1 MKLDKLWISEFKNL
15 KDIEID
21 FDQGELV
28 TVVIGWNGAGK
39 SNVIEALVIIFRDLD
54 LHKAPSFSY
63 KLEYICR
70 GNKITVEA
78 TDTKVKKEQYKVL
91 VHEEDKPEKV
101 ITDKYTDF
109 FNDNDKD
116 RVYLPSN
123 VFGYYS
129 GPSDR
134 LATHFYEHQR
144 NFRTQLLKPIDDDS
158 NEETLPLRP
167 LFYAQKVHSNFVL
180 LSFFLKKDKDVDKFL
195 REKLYIDGLDS
206 VLFVLKEPSWNG
218 SKTGDKRFWNA
229 DGAVKPFLGR
239 LLKESLGAMTK
250 EIQVPHPMKRN
261 PDKIKA
267 KFLYLQDVD
276 ALRRSAVTEKGK
288 ELSQKDYFKL
298 LESIYFSDLIHEI
311 RIKVRVKNKNSS
323 DESLTF
329 RELSEGEQQLITVL
343 GLLRFTRDD
352 ESLFLLDEPDTHLNP
367 AWSMEYINFL
377 KEVAGFNLDGKEEA
391 DSDAVDNSHIVLAT
405 HDPIVISTLKQEQIK
420 IMKRD
425 EDSLKVF
432 AASPLY
438 EPKGMGFSGILM
450 SDMFGLRSDLDP
462 RTLAKL
468 DEHAIL
474 LAKEE
479 RTEPEETRYKQLQEQ
494 LDKSGFLAAYS
505 DPYFSAFVKAWG
517 RKHGDKLFT
526 QTFLTDRDR
535 LQLSNMTDD
544 ILAELDAEEEQQQ
557 NIDKIERIGRKF
569 STSVE
574 KAIDIIKPEVD
585 ENNIA
590 DRAQPDADA
599 SEASE

>member
-21 FDQGELV
+21 FDQDELV

-54 LHKAPSFSY
+54 LHKEPSFSY

-70 GNKITVEA
+70 GNRIIVET

-91 VHEEDKPEKV
+91 IHTEGNPEEV
-101 ITDKYTDF
+101 ITNKYTDF
-109 FNDNDKD
+109 FNNEE
-116 RVYLPSN
+116 REYQPSN

-144 NFRTQLLKPIDDDS
+144 KFRDQLLYPEKYGLD
-158 NEETLPLRP
+158 EKTLPLRP

-180 LSFFLKKDKDVDKFL
+180 LSFFLGSDEKVKKFL
-195 REKLYIDGLDS
+195 KEKLFIEGIES
-206 VLFVLKEPSWNG
+206 VLFVLNKPDWTSKE
-218 SKTGDKRFWNA
+218 GDPRFWNA
-229 DGAVKPFLGR
+229 TGVVRPFLDR
-239 LLKESLGAMTK
+239 LFSASLAPMRK
-250 EIQVPHPMKRN
+250 KIKVPQPMKKN
-261 PDKIKA
+261 PENVDA
-267 KFLYLQDVD
+267 LFLYLKDLE
-276 ALRRSAVTEKGK
+276 ALQVVGEDTSD
-288 ELSQKDYFKL
+288 KDFFKL
-298 LESIYFSDLIHEI
+298 LESIYFSNLIHEVRI
-311 RIKVRVKNKNSS
+311 RVKVKNKNGT

-367 AWSMEYINFL
+367 AWSMEYISFL
-377 KEVAGFNLDGKEEA
+377 KEVAGFNLDVKEDADDKDEA
-391 DSDAVDNSHIVLAT
+391 ESDSVDNSHIVLAT
-405 HDPIVISTLKQEQIK
+405 HDPIVISTLKQEQIQ

-425 EDSLKVF
+425 EESLKVF
-432 AASPLY
+432 AAPPLY

-462 RTLAKL
+462 KTLAKL

-479 RTEPEETRYKQLQEQ
+479 RSEPEETRYKRLQEQ
-494 LDKSGFLAAYS
+494 LDKSGFLDAYS

-526 QTFLTDRDR
+526 QTFLSDGDRQ
-535 LQLSNMTDD
+535 QLADMTDE
-544 ILAELDAEEEQQQ
+544 ILAELDAEEAGE
-557 NIDKIERIGRKF
+557 
-569 STSVE
+569 
-574 KAIDIIKPEVD
+574 
-585 ENNIA
+585 
-590 DRAQPDADA
+590 
-599 SEASE
+599 

>member
-21 FDQGELV
+21 FDQDELV

-70 GNKITVEA
+70 GNRIIVET
-78 TDTKVKKEQYKVL
+78 TDTKIKKEQYKVL
-91 VHEEDKPEKV
+91 IHEEGNTEKV

-109 FNDNDKD
+109 FNNED
-116 RVYLPSN
+116 RAYLPSN

-144 NFRTQLLKPIDDDS
+144 KFREQLLYPEKHGLD
-158 NEETLPLRP
+158 EKTLPLRP

-180 LSFFLKKDKDVDKFL
+180 LSFFLGADEKVKKFL
-195 REKLYIDGLDS
+195 KEKLFIEDIES
-206 VLFVLKEPSWNG
+206 VLFVLNKPDWNSKE
-218 SKTGDKRFWNA
+218 GDSRFWNA
-229 DGAVKPFLGR
+229 TGVVRPFLDR
-239 LLKESLGAMTK
+239 LFSASLAPMRK
-250 EIQVPHPMKRN
+250 KIKVPHPMKKN
-261 PDKIKA
+261 PENVDA
-267 KFLYLQDVD
+267 LFLYLKDLK
-276 ALRRSAVTEKGK
+276 ALQEVGK
-288 ELSQKDYFKL
+288 ETSDKDFFKL
-298 LESIYFSDLIHEI
+298 LESIHFSNLTHDV
-311 RIKVRVKNKNSS
+311 RIRVKVKDKNGS

-377 KEVAGFNLDGKEEA
+377 KEVAGFNLDAKEDGDDKGEEE
-391 DSDAVDNSHIVLAT
+391 SDAVDNSHIVLAT
-405 HDPIVISTLKQEQIK
+405 HDPIVISTLKQEQIQ

-425 EDSLKVF
+425 EESLKVF
-432 AASPLY
+432 AAPPLY

-462 RTLAKL
+462 KTLAKL

-479 RTEPEETRYKQLQEQ
+479 RTEPEEMRYKQLQEQ
-494 LDKSGFLAAYS
+494 LDKSGFLDAYS

-526 QTFLTDRDR
+526 QTFLTDGDR
-535 LQLSNMTDD
+535 KQLADMTDD
-544 ILAELDAEEEQQQ
+544 ILAELDAEE
-557 NIDKIERIGRKF
+557 
-569 STSVE
+569 
-574 KAIDIIKPEVD
+574 
-585 ENNIA
+585 
-590 DRAQPDADA
+590 A
-599 SEASE
+599 SE

>member
-21 FDQGELV
+21 FDQDELV
-28 TVVIGWNGAGK
+28 TVIIGWNGAGK

-54 LHKAPSFSY
+54 LHKEPSFSY

-70 GNKITVEA
+70 GNRIIVET

-91 VHEEDKPEKV
+91 IHTEGNPEEV
-101 ITDKYTDF
+101 ITNKYTDF
-109 FNDNDKD
+109 FNNEE
-116 RVYLPSN
+116 REYLPSN

-134 LATHFYEHQR
+134 LATHFYDHQR
-144 NFRTQLLKPIDDDS
+144 KFRDQLLSPEKHGLD
-158 NEETLPLRP
+158 EKTLPLRP

-180 LSFFLKKDKDVDKFL
+180 LSFFLGADEKVKKFL
-195 REKLYIDGLDS
+195 KEKLFIEDIES
-206 VLFVLKEPSWNG
+206 VLFVLNKPDWT
-218 SKTGDKRFWNA
+218 SKKGDPRFWNA
-229 DGAVKPFLGR
+229 TGVVRPFLDR
-239 LLKESLGAMTK
+239 LFSASLAPMRK
-250 EIQVPHPMKRN
+250 KIKVPHPMKKN
-261 PDKIKA
+261 PENVDA
-267 KFLYLQDVD
+267 LFLYLKDLE
-276 ALRRSAVTEKGK
+276 ALQVVGEDTSD
-288 ELSQKDYFKL
+288 KDFFKL
-298 LESIYFSDLIHEI
+298 LESIYFSNLIHEV
-311 RIKVRVKNKNSS
+311 RIRVKVKDKNGT

-367 AWSMEYINFL
+367 AWSMEYISFL
-377 KEVAGFNLDGKEEA
+377 KEVAGFNLDGKEESDA
-391 DSDAVDNSHIVLAT
+391 DAVDNSHIVLAT

-479 RTEPEETRYKQLQEQ
+479 RTEPEETRYKKLQEQ

-517 RKHGDKLFT
+517 RKHSDKLFT
-526 QTFLTDRDR
+526 QTFLTDGDR
-535 LQLSNMTDD
+535 QQLADMTDE
-544 ILAELDAEEEQQQ
+544 ILAELDAEE
-557 NIDKIERIGRKF
+557 
-569 STSVE
+569 
-574 KAIDIIKPEVD
+574 
-585 ENNIA
+585 
-590 DRAQPDADA
+590 A
-599 SEASE
+599 SE

>member
-21 FDQGELV
+21 FDQDELV
-28 TVVIGWNGAGK
+28 TVIIGWNGAGK

-54 LHKAPSFSY
+54 LHKEPSFSY

-70 GNKITVEA
+70 GNRIIVET

-91 VHEEDKPEKV
+91 VHTEGNPEEV
-101 ITDKYTDF
+101 ITNKYTDF
-109 FNDNDKD
+109 FNNEE
-116 RVYLPSN
+116 REYLPSN

-144 NFRTQLLKPIDDDS
+144 KFRDQLLYPEKHGLD
-158 NEETLPLRP
+158 EKTLPLRP

-180 LSFFLKKDKDVDKFL
+180 LSFFLGADEKVKKFL
-195 REKLYIDGLDS
+195 KEKLFIEDIES
-206 VLFVLKEPSWNG
+206 VLFVLNKPDWTSKE
-218 SKTGDKRFWNA
+218 GDPRFWNA
-229 DGAVKPFLGR
+229 TGVVRPFLDR
-239 LLKESLGAMTK
+239 LFSASLAPMRK
-250 EIQVPHPMKRN
+250 KIKVPHPMKKN
-261 PDKIKA
+261 PENVDA
-267 KFLYLQDVD
+267 LFLYLKDLE
-276 ALRRSAVTEKGK
+276 ALQVVGEETSD
-288 ELSQKDYFKL
+288 KDFFKL
-298 LESIYFSDLIHEI
+298 LESIYFSNLIHEV
-311 RIKVRVKNKNSS
+311 RIRVKVKDKNGT

-367 AWSMEYINFL
+367 AWSMEYISFL
-377 KEVAGFNLDGKEEA
+377 KEVAGFNLDGKEESDA
-391 DSDAVDNSHIVLAT
+391 DAVDNSHIVLAT

-479 RTEPEETRYKQLQEQ
+479 RTEPEETRYKKLQEQ

-517 RKHGDKLFT
+517 RKHSDKLFT
-526 QTFLTDRDR
+526 QTFLTDGDR
-535 LQLSNMTDD
+535 QQLADMTDE
-544 ILAELDAEEEQQQ
+544 ILAELDAEE
-557 NIDKIERIGRKF
+557 
-569 STSVE
+569 
-574 KAIDIIKPEVD
+574 
-585 ENNIA
+585 
-590 DRAQPDADA
+590 A
-599 SEASE
+599 SE

>member
-21 FDQGELV
+21 FDQDELV

-63 KLEYICR
+63 KIEYICR
-70 GNKITVEA
+70 GNRIIVEA
-78 TDTKVKKEQYKVL
+78 MVTDSKKEQYKVFI
-91 VHEEDKPEKV
+91 HEEGQPGKV
-101 ITDKYTDF
+101 ITDKYTEF
-109 FNDNDKD
+109 FNNEERK
-116 RVYLPSN
+116 YLPSN

-144 NFRTQLLKPIDDDS
+144 KFRDQLLYPEKHGLD
-158 NEETLPLRP
+158 ETTLPLRP

-180 LSFFLKKDKDVDKFL
+180 LSFFLGADEKVKKFL
-195 REKLYIDGLDS
+195 KEKLFIEDIES
-206 VLFVLKEPSWNG
+206 VLFVLNKPDWTSKE
-218 SKTGDKRFWNA
+218 GDPRFWNA
-229 DGAVKPFLGR
+229 TGVVRPFLDR
-239 LLKESLGAMTK
+239 LFSASLAPMRK
-250 EIQVPHPMKRN
+250 KIKVPHPMKKN
-261 PDKIKA
+261 PENVDA
-267 KFLYLQDVD
+267 LFLYLKDLV
-276 ALRRSAVTEKGK
+276 ALQEVGK
-288 ELSQKDYFKL
+288 KTSDKDFFKL
-298 LESIYFSDLIHEI
+298 LESIYFSNLIHEV
-311 RIKVRVKNKNSS
+311 RIRVKVKDKNGA

-377 KEVAGFNLDGKEEA
+377 KEVAGFNLDASDELGNKEKTES
-391 DSDAVDNSHIVLAT
+391 DSVDNSHIVLAT
-405 HDPIVISTLKQEQIK
+405 HDPIVISTLKQEQIQ

-425 EDSLKVF
+425 ENSLKVF
-432 AASPLY
+432 AAPPLY

-462 RTLAKL
+462 KTLEKL

-474 LAKEE
+474 LAKKERSEAEE
-479 RTEPEETRYKQLQEQ
+479 SRYIQLQEQ
-494 LDKSGFLAAYS
+494 LNKSGFLDAYS
-505 DPYFSAFVKAWG
+505 DPYFSAFVKAWR

-535 LQLSNMTDD
+535 QQLADMTDE
-544 ILAELDAEEEQQQ
+544 ILAELDAEE
-557 NIDKIERIGRKF
+557 
-569 STSVE
+569 
-574 KAIDIIKPEVD
+574 
-585 ENNIA
+585 A
-590 DRAQPDADA
+590 DQ
-599 SEASE
+599 

>member
-54 LHKAPSFSY
+54 LHKEPLFSY

-70 GNKITVEA
+70 GNRILVDA

-91 VHEEDKPEKV
+91 IHEEGNAEKV
-101 ITDKYTDF
+101 ITDKYIDF
-109 FNDNDKD
+109 FNNKE
-116 RVYLPSN
+116 REYLPSN

-134 LATHFYEHQR
+134 LATHFYDHQR
-144 NFRTQLLKPIDDDS
+144 KFRDQLLYPEKYGLD
-158 NEETLPLRP
+158 EKTLPLRP

-180 LSFFLKKDKDVDKFL
+180 LSFFLSADEKVKKFL
-195 REKLYIDGLDS
+195 KEKLFIEDIES
-206 VLFVLKEPSWNG
+206 VLFVLNKPDWTSKE
-218 SKTGDKRFWNA
+218 GDPRFWNA
-229 DGAVKPFLGR
+229 TGVVRPFLDR
-239 LLKESLGAMTK
+239 LFSASLAPMRK
-250 EIQVPHPMKRN
+250 KIKVPHPMKKN
-261 PDKIKA
+261 PENVDA
-267 KFLYLQDVD
+267 LFLYLKDIEALQDV
-276 ALRRSAVTEKGK
+276 GK
-288 ELSQKDYFKL
+288 ETSDKDFFKL
-298 LESIYFSDLIHEI
+298 LESIYFSNLIHEVRI
-311 RIKVRVKNKNSS
+311 RVKIKNKNGT

-377 KEVAGFNLDGKEEA
+377 KEVAGFNLDAKE
-391 DSDAVDNSHIVLAT
+391 DTGDKDDAESGTVDNSHIVLAT

-462 RTLAKL
+462 KTLAKL

-479 RTEPEETRYKQLQEQ
+479 RSEPEEKRYKQLQEQ
-494 LDKSGFLAAYS
+494 LDKSGFLDAYS

-517 RKHGDKLFT
+517 RKHGDKLFS
-526 QTFLTDRDR
+526 QTFLSDGDRK
-535 LQLSNMTDD
+535 QLADMTDE
-544 ILAELDAEEEQQQ
+544 ILAELDAEEA
-557 NIDKIERIGRKF
+557 
-569 STSVE
+569 E
-574 KAIDIIKPEVD
+574 K
-585 ENNIA
+585 
-590 DRAQPDADA
+590 
-599 SEASE
+599 

>member
-15 KDIEID
+15 KDIKID
-21 FDQGELV
+21 FDQDELV

-54 LHKAPSFSY
+54 LHKEPSFSY

-70 GNKITVEA
+70 GNRILVDA

-91 VHEEDKPEKV
+91 VHEERKPEKV
-101 ITDKYTDF
+101 VTDKYIDF
-109 FNDNDKD
+109 FNNKD
-116 RVYLPSN
+116 REYLPSN

-134 LATHFYEHQR
+134 LATHFYDHQR
-144 NFRTQLLKPIDDDS
+144 KFRDQLLYPEKYGLD
-158 NEETLPLRP
+158 EKTLPLRP

-180 LSFFLKKDKDVDKFL
+180 LSFFLGADEKVKKFL
-195 REKLYIDGLDS
+195 KEKLFIEDIES
-206 VLFVLKEPSWNG
+206 VLFVLNKPDWTSKE
-218 SKTGDKRFWNA
+218 GDPRFWNA
-229 DGAVKPFLGR
+229 TGVVRPFLDR
-239 LLKESLGAMTK
+239 LFSASLAPMRK
-250 EIQVPHPMKRN
+250 KIKVPHPMKKN
-261 PDKIKA
+261 PENVDA
-267 KFLYLQDVD
+267 LFLYLKDIEALQDVGQETSD
-276 ALRRSAVTEKGK
+276 
-288 ELSQKDYFKL
+288 KDFFKL
-298 LESIYFSDLIHEI
+298 LESIYFSNLIHEVRI
-311 RIKVRVKNKNSS
+311 RVKIKNKNGT

-377 KEVAGFNLDGKEEA
+377 KEVAGFNLDAKEDTGDKDDAE
-391 DSDAVDNSHIVLAT
+391 SDAVDNSHIVLAT

-462 RTLAKL
+462 KTLAKL

-474 LAKEE
+474 LAKED
-479 RTEPEETRYKQLQEQ
+479 RSEPEEKRYKQLQEQ
-494 LDKSGFLAAYS
+494 LDKSGFLDAYS

-526 QTFLTDRDR
+526 QTFLNDRDR
-535 LQLSNMTDD
+535 QQLADMTDE
-544 ILAELDAEEEQQQ
+544 ILAELDAEEA
-557 NIDKIERIGRKF
+557 
-569 STSVE
+569 E
-574 KAIDIIKPEVD
+574 K
-585 ENNIA
+585 
-590 DRAQPDADA
+590 
-599 SEASE
+599 

>member
-21 FDQGELV
+21 FDQNELV

-54 LHKAPSFSY
+54 LHKEPSFSY

-70 GNKITVEA
+70 GNRIIVEA
-78 TDTKVKKEQYKVL
+78 TDTKVKKEQYEVL
-91 VHEEDKPEKV
+91 IHAEDSPDKV
-101 ITDKYTDF
+101 ITNKYTDF
-109 FNDNDKD
+109 FNNED
-116 RVYLPSN
+116 REYLPSN

-144 NFRTQLLKPIDDDS
+144 KFRDQLLYPEKHGLD
-158 NEETLPLRP
+158 EKTLPLRP

-180 LSFFLKKDKDVDKFL
+180 LSFFLGADAKVKKFL
-195 REKLYIDGLDS
+195 KEKLFIEDIES
-206 VLFVLKEPSWNG
+206 VLFVLNKPDWTSKE
-218 SKTGDKRFWNA
+218 GDPRFWNA
-229 DGAVKPFLGR
+229 TGVVRPFLDR
-239 LLKESLGAMTK
+239 LFSASLAPMRK
-250 EIQVPHPMKRN
+250 KIKVPHPMKKN
-261 PDKIKA
+261 PENVDA
-267 KFLYLQDVD
+267 LFLYLKDLE
-276 ALRRSAVTEKGK
+276 ALK
-288 ELSQKDYFKL
+288 EVGEETSDKDFFKL
-298 LESIYFSDLIHEI
+298 LESIYFSNLIHEV
-311 RIKVRVKNKNSS
+311 RIRVKVKDKNGT

-367 AWSMEYINFL
+367 AWSMEYISFL
-377 KEVAGFNLDGKEEA
+377 KEVAGFNLDGKENT

-474 LAKEE
+474 LAKEK
-479 RTEPEETRYKQLQEQ
+479 RTVPEETRYKQLQEQ

-526 QTFLTDRDR
+526 QTFLTDGDR
-535 LQLSNMTDD
+535 QQLADMTDE
-544 ILAELDAEEEQQQ
+544 ILAELDAEE
-557 NIDKIERIGRKF
+557 
-569 STSVE
+569 
-574 KAIDIIKPEVD
+574 
-585 ENNIA
+585 
-590 DRAQPDADA
+590 A
-599 SEASE
+599 SE

>member
-21 FDQGELV
+21 FDQDELV
-28 TVVIGWNGAGK
+28 TVIIGWNGAGK

-54 LHKAPSFSY
+54 LHKEPSFSY

-70 GNKITVEA
+70 GNRIIVET
-78 TDTKVKKEQYKVL
+78 TDTNIKKEQYKVL
-91 VHEEDKPEKV
+91 IHTEGNPEKV
-101 ITDKYTDF
+101 ITNKYTDF
-109 FNDNDKD
+109 FNNEE
-116 RVYLPSN
+116 RMYLPSN

-144 NFRTQLLKPIDDDS
+144 KFRDQLLYPEKHGLD
-158 NEETLPLRP
+158 EKTLPLRP

-180 LSFFLKKDKDVDKFL
+180 LSFFLGADEKVKKFLKDKLFIEDI
-195 REKLYIDGLDS
+195 ES
-206 VLFVLKEPSWNG
+206 VLFVLNKPDWNSKE
-218 SKTGDKRFWNA
+218 GDSRFWNA
-229 DGAVKPFLGR
+229 TGVVRPFLDR
-239 LLKESLGAMTK
+239 LFSASLAPMRK
-250 EIQVPHPMKRN
+250 KIKVPHPMKKN
-261 PDKIKA
+261 PENVDA
-267 KFLYLQDVD
+267 LFLYLKDLD
-276 ALRRSAVTEKGK
+276 ALQEVGK
-288 ELSQKDYFKL
+288 ETSDKDFFKL
-298 LESIYFSDLIHEI
+298 LESIYFSNLIHEV
-311 RIKVRVKNKNSS
+311 RIRVKVKDKNGT

-377 KEVAGFNLDGKEEA
+377 KEVAGFNLDGKEKTN
-391 DSDAVDNSHIVLAT
+391 SDAVDNSHIILAT
-405 HDPIVISTLKQEQIK
+405 HDPIVISTLKKEQIK

-425 EDSLKVF
+425 GDSLKVF

-462 RTLAKL
+462 KTLGKL

-474 LAKEE
+474 LAKEV
-479 RTEPEETRYKQLQEQ
+479 RSDPEEERYKKLQEQ
-494 LDKSGFLAAYS
+494 LDKSGFLEAYS
-505 DPYFSAFVKAWG
+505 DPYFSAFVKAWV

-535 LQLSNMTDD
+535 QQLSDMTDE
-544 ILAELDAEEEQQQ
+544 ILAELDAEE
-557 NIDKIERIGRKF
+557 
-569 STSVE
+569 
-574 KAIDIIKPEVD
+574 
-585 ENNIA
+585 
-590 DRAQPDADA
+590 A
-599 SEASE
+599 SE

>member
-21 FDQGELV
+21 FDQNELV

-63 KLEYICR
+63 KLEYLCR
-70 GNKITVEA
+70 GNRVIVEA
-78 TDTKVKKEQYKVL
+78 NEAAVKKDQYKVL
-91 VHEEDKPEKV
+91 VHVEGSPEEI
-101 ITDKYTDF
+101 ITDKQTDF
-109 FNDNDKD
+109 FKDKT
-116 RVYLPSN
+116 RQFLPSN

-134 LATHFYEHQR
+134 LAMHFYDHQR
-144 NFRTQLLKPIDDDS
+144 KFRDQLLYPEKHGL
-158 NEETLPLRP
+158 NETTLPLRP

-180 LSFFLKKDKDVDKFL
+180 LSFFLGADEKVKKFL
-195 REKLYIDGLDS
+195 KEKLFIEGIES
-206 VLFVLKEPSWNG
+206 VLFVLNKPDWT
-218 SKTGDKRFWNA
+218 SKKGDSRFWNA
-229 DGAVKPFLGR
+229 SGVVRPFLDR
-239 LLKESLGAMTK
+239 LFSASLAPMRRTMK
-250 EIQVPHPMKRN
+250 VPHPMKKN
-261 PDKIKA
+261 ADNIEA
-267 KFLYLQDVD
+267 LFLYLKDLE
-276 ALRRSAVTEKGK
+276 ALKKVGDKTSD
-288 ELSQKDYFKL
+288 KDFFKL
-298 LESIYFSDLIHEI
+298 LESIYFSNLIHEVRI
-311 RIKVRVKNKNSS
+311 RVKVKNKNGT

-377 KEVAGFNLDGKEEA
+377 KEVAGFNLDVTKEKA
-391 DSDAVDNSHIVLAT
+391 DFGAVDNSHIVLAT

-425 EDSLKVF
+425 EDSLQVF

-462 RTLAKL
+462 KTLEKL

-474 LAKEE
+474 LAKDE
-479 RTEPEETRYKQLQEQ
+479 RTDEEESRYQELQEQ
-494 LDKSGFLAAYS
+494 LDKSGFLDAYS

-526 QTFLTDRDR
+526 QTFLSDRDR
-535 LQLSNMTDD
+535 QQLADMTDD
-544 ILAELDAEEEQQQ
+544 ILAELDAEE
-557 NIDKIERIGRKF
+557 
-569 STSVE
+569 
-574 KAIDIIKPEVD
+574 AD
-585 ENNIA
+585 E
-590 DRAQPDADA
+590 
-599 SEASE
+599 

>member
-15 KDIEID
+15 KDIKID
-21 FDQGELV
+21 FDQDELV
-28 TVVIGWNGAGK
+28 TVIIGWNGAGK

-54 LHKAPSFSY
+54 LHKEPSFSY

-70 GNKITVEA
+70 GNRIIVEA

-91 VHEEDKPEKV
+91 IHAEGNPDKV
-101 ITDKYTDF
+101 ITNKYTDF
-109 FNDNDKD
+109 FNNED
-116 RVYLPSN
+116 RTYLPSN

-134 LATHFYEHQR
+134 LASHFYDHQR
-144 NFRTQLLKPIDDDS
+144 KFRDQLLYPEKYGLD
-158 NEETLPLRP
+158 EKTLPLRP

-180 LSFFLKKDKDVDKFL
+180 LSFFLGADEKVKKFL
-195 REKLYIDGLDS
+195 KEKLFIEGIES
-206 VLFVLKEPSWNG
+206 VLFVLNKPDWTSKE
-218 SKTGDKRFWNA
+218 GDPRFWNA
-229 DGAVKPFLGR
+229 TGVVRPFLDR
-239 LLKESLGAMTK
+239 LFSASLAPMRK
-250 EIQVPHPMKRN
+250 KIKVPHPMKKN
-261 PDKIKA
+261 PENVDA
-267 KFLYLQDVD
+267 LFLYLKDLE
-276 ALRRSAVTEKGK
+276 ALQVVGEETSD
-288 ELSQKDYFKL
+288 KDFFKL
-298 LESIYFSDLIHEI
+298 LESIYFSNLIHEV
-311 RIKVRVKNKNSS
+311 RIRVKVKDKNGT

-367 AWSMEYINFL
+367 AWSMEYISFL
-377 KEVAGFNLDGKEEA
+377 KEVAGFNLDGKEESDA
-391 DSDAVDNSHIVLAT
+391 DAVDNSHIVLAT

-479 RTEPEETRYKQLQEQ
+479 RTEPEETRYKKLQEQ

-517 RKHGDKLFT
+517 RKHSDKLFT
-526 QTFLTDRDR
+526 QTFLTDGDR
-535 LQLSNMTDD
+535 QQLADMTDE
-544 ILAELDAEEEQQQ
+544 ILAELDAEE
-557 NIDKIERIGRKF
+557 
-569 STSVE
+569 
-574 KAIDIIKPEVD
+574 
-585 ENNIA
+585 
-590 DRAQPDADA
+590 A
-599 SEASE
+599 SE

>member
-15 KDIEID
+15 KDIELD
-21 FDQGELV
+21 FDQNELV

-54 LHKAPSFSY
+54 LQKAPSFSY
-63 KLEYICR
+63 KLEYLCR
-70 GNKITVEA
+70 GNRVVIDAK
-78 TDTKVKKEQYKVL
+78 DTTIKKEQYKVL
-91 VHEEDKPEKV
+91 VHAEGDPEKV
-101 ITDKYTDF
+101 VTNKYTEF
-109 FNDNDKD
+109 FSDKT
-116 RVYLPSN
+116 RHYLPSN

-144 NFRTQLLKPIDDDS
+144 KFRDQLLYPEKHGLT
-158 NEETLPLRP
+158 EKTLPLRP

-180 LSFFLKKDKDVDKFL
+180 LSFFLGADEKVKKFL
-195 REKLYIDGLDS
+195 KEKLFIEGIES
-206 VLFVLKEPSWNG
+206 VLFVLNKPDWT
-218 SKTGDKRFWNA
+218 SKKGDSRFWNA
-229 DGAVKPFLGR
+229 TGVVRPFLDR
-239 LLKESLGAMTK
+239 LFSASLAPMRK
-250 EIQVPHPMKRN
+250 KIKVPHPMKKS
-261 PDKIKA
+261 PDNVDA
-267 KFLYLQDVD
+267 LFLYLKDLD
-276 ALRRSAVTEKGK
+276 ALKQVGEKT
-288 ELSQKDYFKL
+288 SDKDFFKL
-298 LESIYFSDLIHEI
+298 LESIYFSNLIHEVRI
-311 RIKVRVKNKNSS
+311 RVKVKNKNGT

-377 KEVAGFNLDGKEEA
+377 KEVAGFNLDANKEKA
-391 DSDAVDNSHIVLAT
+391 DSGAVDNSHIVLAT

-425 EDSLKVF
+425 EDSLQVF

-462 RTLAKL
+462 KTLEKL

-479 RTEPEETRYKQLQEQ
+479 RTVQEEARYKELQEQ
-494 LDKSGFLAAYS
+494 LDKSGFLDAYS
-505 DPYFSAFVKAWG
+505 DPYFSAFVKAWV

-526 QTFLTDRDR
+526 QTFLSDRDR
-535 LQLSNMTDD
+535 QQLADMTDD
-544 ILAELDAEEEQQQ
+544 ILAELDAEEAGE
-557 NIDKIERIGRKF
+557 
-569 STSVE
+569 
-574 KAIDIIKPEVD
+574 
-585 ENNIA
+585 
-590 DRAQPDADA
+590 
-599 SEASE
+599 